1 MCLTFAHHPPYI
13 LNSGNYLKLRTVQ
26 IVHNKLCTGENHE
39 KCIISDPC
47 QFQACNKSQYCLGPS
62 VTGPH
67 RKRCLNIYHGLHCIR
82 TDQWKGISILTM
94 VNIEIR
100 TSRTMQGRINKEMKF
115 NISHGWYWN
124 RSTWNSGWTRTWIP
138 ILSMVDIEIRA
149 SRTLQ
154 ESKISSRIH
163 PWQKALPPHR
173 IWRAQG
179 TASNTYRYLQA

>member
-1 MCLTFAHHPPYI
+1 MSI
-13 LNSGNYLKLRTVQ
+13 LALEIRKNIALGPAGLGQYFPVLSLPLGLGGVIRT
-26 IVHNKLCTGENHE
+26 LCP
-39 KCIISDPC
+39 ILIS

-124 RSTWNSGWTRTWIP
+124 KSN
-138 ILSMVDIEIRA
+138 
-149 SRTLQ
+149 RTL
-154 ESKISSRIH
+154 KGRIN
-163 PWQKALPPHR
+163 KDMN
-173 IWRAQG
+173 
-179 TASNTYRYLQA
+179 SNIIHGWYWNKSI

>member
-1 MCLTFAHHPPYI
+1 MLRHLFLCGPVTLGPRQYWLLLHAWNWLIRIGHNVRITPPNPRGSPI
-13 LNSGNYLKLRTVQ
+13 L
-26 IVHNKLCTGENHE
+26 
-39 KCIISDPC
+39 IS

-124 RSTWNSGWTRTWIP
+124 KSN
-138 ILSMVDIEIRA
+138 
-149 SRTLQ
+149 RTL
-154 ESKISSRIH
+154 KGRIN
-163 PWQKALPPHR
+163 KDMN
-173 IWRAQG
+173 
-179 TASNTYRYLQA
+179 SNIIHGWYWNKSI

>member
-1 MCLTFAHHPPYI
+1 MTLYI
-13 LNSGNYLKLRTVQ
+13 IIIHALDFQHLGCCTHAYLFGNQGYPWRTDRWQ
-26 IVHNKLCTGENHE
+26 TIYSLFELC
-39 KCIISDPC
+39 KCDKFQFTIKTIYVCKVWISLPCQVIERKYIISYPC

-124 RSTWNSGWTRTWIP
+124 KST
-138 ILSMVDIEIRA
+138 
-149 SRTLQ
+149 
-154 ESKISSRIH
+154 
-163 PWQKALPPHR
+163 
-173 IWRAQG
+173 
-179 TASNTYRYLQA
+179 

>member
-1 MCLTFAHHPPYI
+1 MLICQFIQL
-13 LNSGNYLKLRTVQ
+13 
-26 IVHNKLCTGENHE
+26 
-39 KCIISDPC
+39 IISYPC
-47 QFQACNKSQYCLGPS
+47 QFQACNKSQYCPGPS

-124 RSTWNSGWTRTWIP
+124 KSTWNSGWTRTWIP

-163 PWQKALPPHR
+163 PWQKALRPTQVP
-173 IWRAQG
+173 
-179 TASNTYRYLQA
+179 ASLKKCSKIDPKTRSVSTVT

>member
-1 MCLTFAHHPPYI
+1 MPLIQINNCCKL
-13 LNSGNYLKLRTVQ
+13 LKFRCCSPNKRTSPM
-26 IVHNKLCTGENHE
+26 INH
-39 KCIISDPC
+39 IISYPC

-124 RSTWNSGWTRTWIP
+124 KSTWNSGWTRTWIP

-163 PWQKALPPHR
+163 PWQKALRP
-173 IWRAQG
+173 
-179 TASNTYRYLQA
+179 TLYLQA

>member
-1 MCLTFAHHPPYI
+1 MSVLHPPIQEEVTIRKNIALGPAGLGQYFPVLSLPLGLGGVIRTLCPI
-13 LNSGNYLKLRTVQ
+13 L
-26 IVHNKLCTGENHE
+26 
-39 KCIISDPC
+39 IS

-115 NISHGWYWN
+115 NISHG
-124 RSTWNSGWTRTWIP
+124 
-138 ILSMVDIEIRA
+138 
-149 SRTLQ
+149 
-154 ESKISSRIH
+154 
-163 PWQKALPPHR
+163 
-173 IWRAQG
+173 
-179 TASNTYRYLQA
+179 